1 MDGILFYVSYTLI
14 YKISFIILYTMYHPF
29 TDKKLEEIVFEMELK
44 FSRGELSIEAF
55 ATLRNY
61 LMCILEKN
69 DN

>member
-1 MDGILFYVSYTLI
+1 
-14 YKISFIILYTMYHPF
+14 MYHPF

-44 FSRGELSIEAF
+44 FSKGELSIEAF